1 MSAKELSVSSQRKI
15 FISHRHDDAR
25 IASALRKQLQ
35 SWGIPEDCIFQS
47 SSNKQSGKIGHSI
60 NEGIRQFLEEA
71 KLVILIYTHPEMNW
85 DYCMYE
91 CGLATN
97 PGTVQTNVIVFQC
110 TASQP
115 RVFKDEL
122 LIYTDYDGIS
132 RFTHQFHRKND
143 FFPGLPPYAPDFGEE
158 GMSVRSNS
166 LFDAL
171 KPLLPSQEARNDIRW
186 GYFTL
191 FLSPEIKSAIKKPDS
206 LIESYEACKGLHGDI
221 LISSAEGFGLRHFGY
236 QEYEPYL
243 SLEKVIQR
251 WHSNICSSVEEG
263 NSARGM
269 EWITELEMEIC
280 RSVRNDSP
288 QILWSPL
295 KSVYP
300 HIDWLVCPVINE
312 IRYKSDGSVELVIFM
327 YRVDGFIKAE
337 KGFFRKT

>member
-1 MSAKELSVSSQRKI
+1 MEKLSANSNRKI
-15 FISHRHDDAR
+15 FISHRHDDSR

-35 SWGIPEDCIFQS
+35 SWGIPEESIFQS
-47 SSNKQSGKIGHSI
+47 SSNKQSGKIGRSI
-60 NEGIRQFLEEA
+60 KGDIRQFLEEA
-71 KLVILIYTHPEMNW
+71 KLVILIYTHPEVNW

-97 PGTVQTNVIVFQC
+97 PGSVQTNVIVFQC

-115 RVFKDEL
+115 RVFNDEL
-122 LIYTDYDGIS
+122 LISTDYDGIH
-132 RFTHQFHRKND
+132 RFTHQFHKKND
-143 FFPGLPPYAPDFGEE
+143 FFPGLPAYIPDFGEE
-158 GMSVRSNS
+158 GMSIRSNS

-171 KPLLPSQEARNDIRW
+171 KPLLPSQAARNDIRW

-191 FLSPEIKSAIKKPDS
+191 FLSPEIKSAIKKPNS
-206 LIESYEACKGLHGDI
+206 INESYEACRDLRRHLFVSGAD
-221 LISSAEGFGLRHFGY
+221 GFGLRHFGY
-236 QEYEPYL
+236 QEYEPDL
-243 SLEKVIQR
+243 SLEKLVQR
-251 WHSNICSSVEEG
+251 WNSNISSLVEEKDT
-263 NSARGM
+263 ARNM
-269 EWITELEMEIC
+269 EWVTELEMEIC

-327 YRVDGFIKAE
+327 YRVDGLIKSD